1 MVKPTKGMG
10 VQLLEKLG
18 FNSDFDSTAPGTR
31 RKAPVRIA
39 IAGAVYA
46 FSAPMV
52 GWTDTNIWAVVFLLG
67 ELWMWTSTNPA
78 AYANHA
84 TRARFERVGAT
95 LLATLGWVML
105 GLFYWFADANA
116 VSRPIAVALLAGVIL
131 YAQKS
136 CDKTPLHM
144 AATAMPPGMLLVAL
158 PFTAHLPML
167 QTIAFECAV
176 LILVGFGG
184 SSALLGLKGWADL
197 KAANEEL
204 IDERET
210 ARAASRAKSEFL
222 ANMSHEIRTPLNGVV
237 GVVDVLARTELSDE
251 QRKMLE
257 IVRESGA
264 TLERLLS
271 DVLDIS
277 RIEAGRI
284 EIESRPFNP
293 ADAVRAV
300 MALSTMR
307 ATEKGVALVAD
318 VAPELDSPALG
329 DAVRVKQILGNLMSN
344 AVKFTE
350 AGEVRLTAG
359 PCTHEGRAA
368 LRFEVRDTGV
378 GFDASDKD
386 RIFGRFQQADG
397 SITRK
402 YGGTGLGLSISRQL
416 AALMGGE
423 LDCISEPGKGSTFT
437 LVLPFEAATAPAPAP
452 AIETTSMPTPQA
464 ASAEARPLRVL
475 LADDHPV
482 NRKVVELI
490 LGGAGVEL
498 TSVEDGKQACEAFA
512 PGAYD
517 LVFMDMQMP
526 VMDGLT
532 AVRLI
537 RAREAV
543 DGLRT
548 PILML
553 TANALPEHI
562 AAGDLAGADGH
573 LAKPISAAALLAA
586 LDRARAASNTR
597 QAEAA

>member
-1 MVKPTKGMG
+1 M
-10 VQLLEKLG
+10 QLLDKLG

-39 IAGAVYA
+39 IACAVYA

-52 GWTDTNIWAVVFLLG
+52 GWTQTNIWADLFVLG
-67 ELWMWTSTNPA
+67 ELWMWTSTNPS
-78 AYANHA
+78 AYARHA

-95 LLATLGWVML
+95 LVATLGWVML
-105 GLFYWFADANA
+105 GLFYWFADTNS

-136 CDKTPLHM
+136 CDKTPIHM
-144 AATAMPPGMLLVAL
+144 AATAMPPGMLLIAL
-158 PFTAHLPML
+158 PFTAHLPPF
-167 QTIAFECAV
+167 QTIAFECAI

-184 SSALLGLKGWADL
+184 SSAILGLKGWADL

-237 GVVDVLARTELSDE
+237 GVVDVLSRTELSDE
-251 QRKMLE
+251 QHRMLD

-284 EIESRPFNP
+284 EIETRAFVP

-300 MALSTMR
+300 MALSAMR

-318 VAPELDSPALG
+318 IAPELEAAAMG
-329 DAVRVKQILGNLMSN
+329 DVVRVKQILGNLMSN

-359 PCTHEGRAA
+359 PCEHNGCPA
-368 LRFEVRDTGV
+368 LRFEVKDTGV

-423 LDCISEPGKGSTFT
+423 LDCVSEPGKGSTFS
-437 LVLPFEAATAPAPAP
+437 LVLPFEAA
-452 AIETTSMPTPQA
+452 PQA
-464 ASAEARPLRVL
+464 AGDIQPLHAATAAQDLEPAVAAEGESMAQNRPMRVL

-498 TSVEDGKQACEAFA
+498 TSVEDGKQACEAFQ
-512 PGAYD
+512 PGAFD
-517 LVFMDMQMP
+517 IVFMDMQMP

-543 DGLRT
+543 EGMRT

-586 LDRARAASNTR
+586 LDKARAFAGEQ
-597 QAEAA
+597 QAKAA